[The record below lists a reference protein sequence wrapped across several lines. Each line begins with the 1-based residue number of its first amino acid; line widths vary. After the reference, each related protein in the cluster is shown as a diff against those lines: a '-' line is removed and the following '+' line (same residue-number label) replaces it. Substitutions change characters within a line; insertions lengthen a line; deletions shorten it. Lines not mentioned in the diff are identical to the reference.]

1 MVWGEEAAQY
11 PTNNE
16 NGEAFHSKIDWNNKI
31 TYFGLIFFGVVIVVV
46 VVRIF
51 PTFWS
56 TENNLSSKKT
66 RQFHMLRINPWTT
79 QIRCFQGKSRKA
91 LSKSNLSMRNKVI
104 TFDIFRNIN
113 KMQNYVR
120 LKRICHWSLI
130 IINGKQFNTCVSVVL
145 Q

>member
-16 NGEAFHSKIDWNNKI
+16 NDEAFHSKIDWNNKI

>member
-16 NGEAFHSKIDWNNKI
+16 NDEAFHSKIDWNNKI

-79 QIRCFQGKSRKA
+79 QIRCFQSKSRKA